1 MSTIHAIAGGMGLL
15 ILAYL
20 MFKNPDGVKATFGGA
35 KDFTVGDIQ
44 ALQGR

>member
-1 MSTIHAIAGGMGLL
+1 MELMHAVFAGMGML

-20 MFKNPDGVKATFGGA
+20 AFKNPNGVTAMFTGVKSL
-35 KDFTVGDIQ
+35 TVGDIQ

>member
-1 MSTIHAIAGGMGLL
+1 MELMHAIAAGMGML

-20 MFKNPDGVKATFGGA
+20 AFKNADGVTAVFTGA
-35 KDFTVGDIQ
+35 KNLTVGDIQ

>member
-1 MSTIHAIAGGMGLL
+1 MQLIHAIAGGMGLL

-20 MFKNPDGVKATFGGA
+20 MFKNPDGVSATFAGA
-35 KDFTVGDIQ
+35 KNFTVGDIQ